1 MTRKRV
7 AIIGAGLCGSV
18 LAARLRN
25 RFDVTVIEQAR
36 TRRPLYNEISCS
48 GGGVNTT
55 INRAAGLGGTTSYW
69 HNALIRLSPEELRAC
84 GLDPSGFAPFYQRA
98 EALFLSTAES
108 ASSDQIRDTNQN
120 ELRAR
125 TCAIAHMVVPH
136 ARANIWHLAE
146 RRYPGDGINVVF
158 GRADR
163 LALDDAGKPEHLV
176 VHTDRGPMQVA
187 ADHYIFSAGGLAT
200 PALLATTFGLDDAL
214 CEGYHDHPMA
224 YVAKARLS
232 PSSILKKVSSH
243 EIGSASVR
251 TGFVYEAD
259 GMRAVFYLRPA
270 LSLDLKPITG
280 DARYLL
286 SDLRNDPFSP
296 RKILQLLGNLE
307 ALREAILFKTKA
319 GFTGDFY
326 SVLMLGEQQAS
337 NSRGI
342 QMVPHQAPLLNWGVT
357 PAEDA
362 AYQQCLKQFIAD
374 MSADVV
380 ETNVVPAERWDY
392 RTAAHHSGAA
402 ARFLRP
408 LAEAGAGFFDVAD
421 LPNTSIC
428 DASLLR
434 RGGIANSGLTL
445 VALSHQLADALIERG
460 A

>member
-25 RFDVTVIEQAR
+25 RFDVTVVEQAR
-36 TRRPLYNEISCS
+36 TKRPLYHEITCT

-55 INRAAGLGGTTSYW
+55 INRAAGPGGTTNYW
-69 HNALIRLSPEELRAC
+69 HNALIRLSDDELRAG

-98 EALFLSTAES
+98 ETLFLSAAES
-108 ASSDQIRDTNQN
+108 VRSSQMRDAN
-120 ELRAR
+120 LAALDDRA
-125 TCAIAHMVVPH
+125 CAIAHMVVPH
-136 ARANIWHLAE
+136 ARANVWHLAD
-146 RRYPGDGINVVF
+146 RAYPGDAVDVVF

-176 VHTDRGPMQVA
+176 VHTDHGPTRVVA
-187 ADHYIFSAGGLAT
+187 DRFIFCAGGLAT
-200 PALLATTFGLDDAL
+200 PALLATSLGLDDAL
-214 CEGYHDHPMA
+214 CGGYHDHPMA
-224 YVAKARLS
+224 YVAKVRLS
-232 PSSILKKVSSH
+232 PSSMLKKVSSQD
-243 EIGSASVR
+243 IGSASVR
-251 TGFVYEAD
+251 SGFVYEAD
-259 GMRAVFYLRPA
+259 GLRAVFYLRPA
-270 LSLDLKPITG
+270 LSLDLKAITG

-337 NSRGI
+337 EARGVRMI
-342 QMVPHQAPLLNWGVT
+342 PHQAPVLNWGVM
-357 PAEDA
+357 PVEDT
-362 AYQQCLKQFIAD
+362 AYQQCLKQFLAD
-374 MSADVV
+374 MSGDIVA
-380 ETNVVPAERWDY
+380 TNVVPAERWDY

-402 ARFLRP
+402 VRFLRP
-408 LAEAGAGFFDVAD
+408 LGEAGAGVFDVAG
-421 LPNTSIC
+421 LANVSVC
-428 DASLLR
+428 DASMLR

-445 VALSHQLADALIERG
+445 VALSHQLGDTLIEHG